1 MQTQVVTVSPSLPLA
16 ELELLLEREEV
27 SGVPVVDDAELRGVV
42 SRTDLIRTLADAE
55 GTAEATLAYYQE
67 VGGAAPSLASAG
79 RMASEQV
86 AAKVVRDIMTAE
98 ILACPASD
106 PYARSRR

>member
-27 SGVPVVDDAELRGVV
+27 SGVPAVDDAELRGVV

-55 GTAEATLAYYQE
+55 GTAEATLAYYQRSE
-67 VGGAAPSLASAG
+67 ARPRAWPLPGAWRAN
-79 RMASEQV
+79 
-86 AAKVVRDIMTAE
+86 
-98 ILACPASD
+98 
-106 PYARSRR
+106 RSRPRSCVTS